1 MRSTTLLSLL
11 LAALIA
17 GVAVFGARTWLDE
30 ERQRLFSEVRQSNAT
45 EPEERRTIVI
55 ADQALRF
62 GQRVTREKLR
72 EIEWASDV
80 TPRGSFETID
90 DVVIG
95 SAEEDARFVV
105 SSMEPG
111 EPLLASKITEPGQ
124 RAKLSTSVSPGL
136 KAVSIRVNDVQ
147 GVAGFVLPGD
157 RVDVMLTRAS
167 RREGEKSYVDV
178 LLQGVKVLAIDQIA
192 DDRKDQPS
200 VVRTVTFEVN
210 TEEAQKLALGASIG
224 TLSLALRNIA
234 SSEVEEIKRI
244 TLDDLGEVDV
254 AEDLIPE
261 PEPAPEEPQT
271 DEELERLTALE
282 ELLKGFTAGISERM
296 DSVEASIQNQEPVII
311 EKEVVKEVEVPV
323 EVPAKVT
330 PPAPPVEKT
339 VGVIRNGR
347 RDEYRV
353 MSEPET
359 QQ

>member
-1 MRSTTLLSLL
+1 MRSSTFLSLL
-11 LAALIA
+11 IAAILAA
-17 GVAVFGARTWLDE
+17 VAVFGARTWLNE
-30 ERQRLFSEVRQSNAT
+30 ERQRLFSEAT
-45 EPEERRTIVI
+45 QTAEDEPETLRTIVV
-55 ADQALRF
+55 AGEPLQF
-62 GQRVTREKLR
+62 GERVTPDKLS

-80 TPRGSFETID
+80 TPRGSYAK
-90 DVVIG
+90 IG
-95 SAEEDARFVV
+95 DILKSDKEEDARFVV
-105 SSMEPG
+105 SSMEEG
-111 EPLLASKITEPGQ
+111 EAVLASKITEPGQ
-124 RAKLSTSVSPGL
+124 RAKLSTALTPGM
-136 KAVSIRVNDVQ
+136 KAMSIRVNDVQ

-167 RREGEKSYVDV
+167 RRAGEQGYVDV

-234 SSEVEEIKRI
+234 SSEVEDIKRV
-244 TLDDLGEVDV
+244 TLEDLGELDV
-254 AEDLIPE
+254 AEDLT
-261 PEPAPEEPQT
+261 PAPEQPQP
-271 DEELERLTALE
+271 DAELERLGALE

-311 EKEVVKEVEVPV
+311 EKEVVKEVEVP
-323 EVPAKVT
+323 AKVT
-330 PPAPPVEKT
+330 PPTPPSRAT

-353 MSEPET
+353 LSEPDT
-359 QQ
+359 Q

>member
-11 LAALIA
+11 LAAIIA
-17 GVAVFGARTWLDE
+17 GVAVFGARTWLNE
-30 ERQRLFSEVRQSNAT
+30 ERQRLFSEATQTTET

-55 ADQALRF
+55 ADQALLF
-62 GQRVTREKLR
+62 GERVTPEKLR

-80 TPRGSFETID
+80 TPRGSFASID
-90 DVVIG
+90 KVVIG
-95 SAEEDARFVV
+95 DTEEEARFVV

-111 EPLLASKITEPGQ
+111 EPVLASKITAPGQ
-124 RAKLSTSVSPGL
+124 RAKLSTSVAPGM

-167 RREGEKSYVDV
+167 RRAGEQGYVDV

-234 SSEVEEIKRI
+234 SSEVEDIKRI
-244 TLDDLGEVDV
+244 TLQDLGELDV
-254 AEDLIPE
+254 AEDLVPE
-261 PEPAPEEPQT
+261 PEQPQT
-271 DEELERLTALE
+271 DAELERLGALE

-311 EKEVVKEVEVPV
+311 EKEVVKEVEVP
-323 EVPAKVT
+323 AKVT
-330 PPAPPVEKT
+330 PPTPPSKAT

-353 MSEPET
+353 LSEPDT
-359 QQ
+359 Q